1 MSLAAGI
8 VPSGEV
14 HREDGPATCA
24 AAHAQQRAGSRKSA
38 RLPQRT
44 FTWKPV
50 GFSPRRF
57 LEVLAVLRRAQTGS
71 CEHRRVRNHLRTEF
85 SSVLENARVGQGRSQ
100 WDGALGV
107 AVRAQRVTH
116 HHRPPVTRPQR
127 PWRKTVGVGHL
138 DCGRW
143 RRCFSSACP
152 RHCSSPRAAARSS
165 NLTQRPSAT
174 RGCRS
179 PGEPGRA
186 GKGRRRTRRTQEA
199 LWTTCGR
206 HRRLRAP
213 ELGGGPKGRAAP
225 ILNRA
230 RFRLLV
236 S

>member
-24 AAHAQQRAGSRKSA
+24 AAHAQQRAGSRESA

-44 FTWKPV
+44 FTWKPA

-71 CEHRRVRNHLRTEF
+71 CEHRRVRNHPRTEF

-100 WDGALGV
+100 WGGALGV

-116 HHRPPVTRPQR
+116 LHRPPVTRPQR
-127 PWRKTVGVGHL
+127 PWRHTVGVGHL

-143 RRCFSSACP
+143 RRCFSSAVAGRNGVVAVCK
-152 RHCSSPRAAARSS
+152 HANKLNSLAVRSGAV
-165 NLTQRPSAT
+165 LAPCRVTTLPSGVGVNSAH
-174 RGCRS
+174 
-179 PGEPGRA
+179 PGG
-186 GKGRRRTRRTQEA
+186 
-199 LWTTCGR
+199 
-206 HRRLRAP
+206 AP
-213 ELGGGPKGRAAP
+213 ERKWPAF
-225 ILNRA
+225 A
-230 RFRLLV
+230 RLDEI

>member
-1 MSLAAGI
+1 M
-8 VPSGEV
+8 
-14 HREDGPATCA
+14 TCA

-100 WDGALGV
+100 WGGALGV

-127 PWRKTVGVGHL
+127 PWRNTVGVGHL

-143 RRCFSSACP
+143 RRCFSSADVLPASLKCWTYSGAIKMKRKKTP
-152 RHCSSPRAAARSS
+152 APVASPNSPQRAVLPAM
-165 NLTQRPSAT
+165 
-174 RGCRS
+174 G
-179 PGEPGRA
+179 
-186 GKGRRRTRRTQEA
+186 
-199 LWTTCGR
+199 
-206 HRRLRAP
+206 
-213 ELGGGPKGRAAP
+213 
-225 ILNRA
+225 
-230 RFRLLV
+230 
-236 S
+236 

>member
-38 RLPQRT
+38 RLLQRT

-143 RRCFSSACP
+143 RRCFWDAVGKPVSMKGWAYGDANCGQPSSARP
-152 RHCSSPRAAARSS
+152 PLNFGKARGRTRVRACAWPVEGMRS
-165 NLTQRPSAT
+165 RPSAT
-174 RGCRS
+174 TS
-179 PGEPGRA
+179 ASADTLAVDDEA
-186 GKGRRRTRRTQEA
+186 RT
-199 LWTTCGR
+199 
-206 HRRLRAP
+206 
-213 ELGGGPKGRAAP
+213 
-225 ILNRA
+225 
-230 RFRLLV
+230 
-236 S
+236 

>member
-1 MSLAAGI
+1 M
-8 VPSGEV
+8 
-14 HREDGPATCA
+14 TCA

-38 RLPQRT
+38 RLLQRT

-143 RRCFSSACP
+143 RRCFWDAVGKPVSMKGWAYGDAFCGQPSSVP
-152 RHCSSPRAAARSS
+152 
-165 NLTQRPSAT
+165 
-174 RGCRS
+174 
-179 PGEPGRA
+179 
-186 GKGRRRTRRTQEA
+186 RRTAVRKVQRSGRSLNARTSGTHEA
-199 LWTTCGR
+199 LRTKSGR
-206 HRRLRAP
+206 HRP
-213 ELGGGPKGRAAP
+213 MGRAQTHEP
-225 ILNRA
+225 FRA
-230 RFRLLV
+230 
-236 S
+236 